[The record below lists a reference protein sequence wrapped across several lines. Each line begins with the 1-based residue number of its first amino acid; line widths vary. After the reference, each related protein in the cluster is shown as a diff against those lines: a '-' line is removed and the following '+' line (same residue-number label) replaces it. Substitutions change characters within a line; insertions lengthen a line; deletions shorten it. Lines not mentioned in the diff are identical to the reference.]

1 MKVAVI
7 GCGNVSVMHFKAL
20 KENPDTEIVAVA
32 DIKPERAN
40 KKSEEF
46 GAKAYYS
53 FDELIENEELDSV
66 HICTPHYLH
75 TPMAVKALNK
85 GINVLLEKPCSV
97 SMKEIEELRNA
108 ERASGK
114 QLGICFQNRYN
125 ACVQEAKRIID
136 SGEMGA
142 VKSVRAFVTWN
153 RNEKYYSDDWHGTLD
168 KECGGVLINQSIHT
182 MDLVQYLGGKCQ
194 KVTAHVS
201 NDHLKGIIEVED
213 TANALLELENGV
225 TAVFYATLAYAEN
238 SEVFIE
244 ITLENGRLRLEG
256 EKLYKIDKDGNFTE
270 VTGKTDAVY
279 HGQRYWGSGHSVL
292 INDYYYCLKSG
303 NKFEINAVEG
313 SRAAMIVAACYESSR
328 SGKPIEITE
337 GAN

>member
-7 GCGNVSVMHFKAL
+7 GCGNVSVMHFNAL
-20 KENPDTEIVAVA
+20 RDNPDTEIIAVA
-32 DIKPERAN
+32 DIKPDRAD
-40 KKSEEF
+40 KKAEEF
-46 GAKAYYS
+46 GAKAYYD
-53 FDELIENEELDSV
+53 FDELLKNESPDCV

-75 TPMAVKALNK
+75 TPMAIKALSK

-97 SMKEIEELRNA
+97 SISEIKELRNA
-108 ERASGK
+108 EKASGK

-125 ACVQEAKRIID
+125 LCVREAKKIID
-136 SGEMGA
+136 SGEMGK
-142 VKSVRAFVTWN
+142 VKSVRAFVTWE
-153 RNEKYYSDDWHGTLD
+153 RGKSYYSDDWHGTLE

-182 MDLVQYLGGKCQ
+182 MDLVQYLGGNCK

-213 TANALLELENGV
+213 TASALLELENGV

-244 ITLENGRLRLEG
+244 IALEGGKLRIEG
-256 EKLYKIDKDGNFTE
+256 EKLYSIEKEGKLTE
-270 VTGKTDAVY
+270 ITEKPDAVY
-279 HGQRYWGSGHSVL
+279 HGQHYWGSGHSAL
-292 INDYYYCLKSG
+292 INDFYYCLKSG
-303 NKFEINAVEG
+303 DKFEIDAVEG
-313 SRAAMIVAACYESSR
+313 GKAAMIVAACYESSK
-328 SGKPIEITE
+328 SGETIEITE